1 MRCVPVNVLQT
12 DRLSLREFST
22 DDAEF
27 ILELLNE
34 PAFIQNIVDRGV
46 RNLDGARDY
55 ILNGP
60 VASYRKNGFGLYRV
74 GLKDSDTPIGMCG
87 LVKRETLEDV
97 DIGYAFLARH
107 WSKGY
112 AFESASAVMDYGRGA
127 IGLKRIVAVVSP
139 GNHGSIRVLEK
150 LGLSFE
156 RNIQLPGYSGEGLL
170 FTPDAV
176 PSRRPSP

>member
-1 MRCVPVNVLQT
+1 MNVLQT

-34 PAFIQNIVDRGV
+34 PAFIQNIIDRGV
-46 RNLDGARDY
+46 RDLAGARDY

-112 AFESASAVMDYGRGA
+112 AFESASAVMDYGRNV

-139 GNHGSIRVLEK
+139 GNQGSIRVLEK
-150 LGLSFE
+150 LGLRFE
-156 RNIQLPGYSGEGLL
+156 RNIQLPGYPSEGLL
-170 FTPDAV
+170 FGPDSGTPGI
-176 PSRRPSP
+176 RPSP